1 MNEVKDKTIL
11 LVEDEIFIAIMEIQ
25 QLEKIGYHLIHADGG
40 LRAIEILQEVQGK
53 IDLILMDIDLGEE
66 KDGTQIAAEIL
77 KDYDIPILFL
87 SSRTEVETV
96 SKTETITSYG
106 YVVKDSGITVLNA
119 SIKMAFKLFEANKKT
134 EIQKEELNMLLY
146 SIGDAVIATDK
157 YGAIIRMNTIAENLT
172 GFLFEEAKG
181 KQLVD
186 VFKII
191 SAVTREVCQNPVELV
206 LASGKIIGLANHT
219 ILISKTG
226 EEYQIADS
234 GSPIKDRDGNI
245 NGVVLVFRDVT
256 KEYSIQRKIEESEK
270 KFRTLFMQ
278 AAVGVAEI
286 DTMTGCF
293 IEVNKRYSEIVGV
306 TEEELLALDFQ
317 SITHPHDLEL
327 DLKNMQL
334 LKNGEINEFSMEK
347 RYIRKNGSIVW
358 VLLTVSQM
366 WQIGESP
373 THHIAVVQDITE
385 RKNAEER
392 ILQLTHLYSTLSK
405 INQSALEF
413 KDIDSFYKS
422 ICRVSVEGSSFIL
435 AWIALVD
442 YETGVVKGVAS
453 SENDSGYIDSL
464 QINIYD
470 SVTGIGPTSTAIKT
484 GEIVVISDIAIDR
497 QMLVWR
503 NDATVR
509 GYRSSVAIPFKLNE
523 KVIGTFNLYSSVSN
537 FFNAPDEMELLKKMG
552 EIISYTC
559 KTIAIE
565 VENKR
570 VKEELYKKENL
581 YASLVN
587 SMPLFLYRIDL
598 SGRLTF
604 LNQPLLESLN
614 ISLNDAVGKTAYDF
628 YLADMAEKYRSDD
641 KKVIDTGQTLKIVEE
656 NINPVTGNK
665 IFAEV
670 IKQPIFDLEGN
681 VEGIQGIFHDITERK
696 LADEKIFNLLK
707 EKEHLLKEIHHRVKN
722 NMYTIYSLLM
732 VQADSEEDSNATKI
746 LQDAAGRVQ
755 SMMVLYDKLYRYQS
769 DDTIS
774 IREYLPTLI
783 KEIANLFPGKDIINI
798 ETEIDDIFLNSKVL
812 SPLGIL
818 VNELITNTMKYAF
831 VNRDSG
837 IIRVT
842 ARKNGDRIFIEFED
856 NGNGIPESVSFES
869 SKGFGLQL
877 IGLLVKQ
884 IGGVISIDRANG
896 TKFTIEFSH

>member
-1 MNEVKDKTIL
+1 MNEVTDKTIL
-11 LVEDEIFIAIMEIQ
+11 LVEDEIFIATMEIQ

-40 LRAIEILQEVQGK
+40 LRAIEILKELQGK
-53 IDLILMDIDLGEE
+53 IGLILMDIDLGEE
-66 KDGTQIAAEIL
+66 KDGTEIAAEIL

-87 SSRTEVETV
+87 SSRIEVETV
-96 SKTETITSYG
+96 KKTEVISSYG
-106 YVVKDSGITVLNA
+106 YVVINSGITVLDA

-157 YGAIIRMNTIAENLT
+157 YGAIIRMNTIAETLT

-191 SAVTREVCQNPVELV
+191 SAITRKVCKNPVELV

-293 IEVNKRYSEIVGV
+293 IQVNKRYSEIVGV

-317 SITHPHDLEL
+317 SITHPDDLEL
-327 DLKNMQL
+327 DLTNMQH

-347 RYIRKNGSIVW
+347 RYIRKNGTIVW
-358 VLLTVSQM
+358 VLLTVSPM

-373 THHIAVVQDITE
+373 THHIAVVQ
-385 RKNAEER
+385 
-392 ILQLTHLYSTLSK
+392 
-405 INQSALEF
+405 
-413 KDIDSFYKS
+413 
-422 ICRVSVEGSSFIL
+422 
-435 AWIALVD
+435 
-442 YETGVVKGVAS
+442 
-453 SENDSGYIDSL
+453 
-464 QINIYD
+464 
-470 SVTGIGPTSTAIKT
+470 
-484 GEIVVISDIAIDR
+484 
-497 QMLVWR
+497 
-503 NDATVR
+503 
-509 GYRSSVAIPFKLNE
+509 
-523 KVIGTFNLYSSVSN
+523 
-537 FFNAPDEMELLKKMG
+537 
-552 EIISYTC
+552 
-559 KTIAIE
+559 
-565 VENKR
+565 
-570 VKEELYKKENL
+570 
-581 YASLVN
+581 
-587 SMPLFLYRIDL
+587 
-598 SGRLTF
+598 
-604 LNQPLLESLN
+604 
-614 ISLNDAVGKTAYDF
+614 
-628 YLADMAEKYRSDD
+628 
-641 KKVIDTGQTLKIVEE
+641 
-656 NINPVTGNK
+656 
-665 IFAEV
+665 
-670 IKQPIFDLEGN
+670 
-681 VEGIQGIFHDITERK
+681 DITERK

-722 NMYTIYSLLM
+722 NMHTIYSLLM
-732 VQADSEEDSNATKI
+732 VQSNSEDDSKAAKI

-755 SMMVLYDKLYRYQS
+755 SMMVLYDKLYRSQT

-783 KEIANLFPGKDIINI
+783 NEITDLFPAKDVIKI

-842 ARKNGDRIFIEFED
+842 ARRKENRISIEFED